1 MKLLYVTPNFPY
13 PPHRGYSLMAYHHI
27 EHLSKR
33 HMVDLISFVN
43 AEADGFNKGGL
54 TEWCRQIETVAL
66 PTWQSVL
73 TLGLRFFRREPFQ
86 VSFLHS
92 SKMAE
97 IINHRLRTQSY
108 DGVIFQLTRMA
119 QYRPD
124 WYKGPTL
131 LSMVDPFVLNYQ
143 RSLAWRPWYMR
154 QVLHFEIKRLKTYES
169 RQARLFDRVL
179 LISAADV
186 RDYSPLLPGAKMD
199 WVPHGVDVNNFQV
212 TDTPRQVGRIVL
224 CGSMFFAPN
233 VDAVEYF
240 CRKIFP
246 LVRQQAPEA
255 KLWLVGSRPAAAVR
269 KWAADPHIE
278 VTGFVPDVRPYLS
291 QAMVSVCPV
300 RLNVGTQTK
309 VLESLAMGTPVVTTS
324 AGNQGIG
331 AVSGEHL
338 YVADSPTEFAEKVV
352 SLLKKE
358 KWKEL
363 SENGRQF
370 VVENFTWEKSVVKLE
385 YILNQVAKERVA
397 G

>member
-186 RDYSPLLPGAKMD
+186 GDYSPLLPGAKMD

-240 CRKIFP
+240 
-246 LVRQQAPEA
+246 
-255 KLWLVGSRPAAAVR
+255 S
-269 KWAADPHIE
+269 
-278 VTGFVPDVRPYLS
+278 
-291 QAMVSVCPV
+291 
-300 RLNVGTQTK
+300 
-309 VLESLAMGTPVVTTS
+309 MGTPVVTTS

-338 YVADSPTEFAEKVV
+338 YVADSPAGFAERVV
-352 SLLKKE
+352 RLLNKE

-363 SENGRQF
+363 SKNGRQF
-370 VVENFTWEKSVVKLE
+370 VVENFIWEKSAAKLE
-385 YILNQVAKERVA
+385 FILDQVTSERMV